1 MNFQKELELVYWMAV
16 TDHCQEWKTKKGM
29 IEFYQY
35 LKTKKRVVKALS
47 SIGIDIDEEIKAVKK
62 LTYKTNRVWWGDTNL
77 LNPEGLISSDGK
89 DDVFDRYG
97 YEPATVKVA
106 KALGRFSLEYL
117 AEESDKYFAE
127 KKAKEEAEKAKKE
140 ERKRKRKS
148 KK

>member
-1 MNFQKELELVYWMAV
+1 MNYQKELELVYWMAV
-16 TDHCQEWKTKKGM
+16 TDRCEEWKTKKGM

-47 SIGIDIDEEIKAVKK
+47 SIGIDIDEEIKAIKK

-77 LNPEGLISSDGK
+77 INPEGLISFDGR
-89 DDVFDRYG
+89 DDVFERFG

-117 AEESDKYFAE
+117 GEEYDKHVAE
-127 KKAKEEAEKAKKE
+127 KKAKEEAAKKKKE
-140 ERKRKRKS
+140 ERRKRRS